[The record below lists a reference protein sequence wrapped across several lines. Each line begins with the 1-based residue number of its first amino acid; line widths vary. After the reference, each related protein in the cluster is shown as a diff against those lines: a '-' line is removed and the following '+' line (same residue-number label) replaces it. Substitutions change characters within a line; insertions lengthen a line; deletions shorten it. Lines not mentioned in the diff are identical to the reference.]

1 MGKARNAVVILGLL
15 IGISNSIVLYLSFL
29 FAYFNDYV
37 FSVNINNFGEAQVEF
52 IVLPLALL
60 LFIYAGTCCIK
71 KEVTV

>member
-37 FSVNINNFGEAQVEF
+37 FSVNINTFGEAQVELV
-52 IVLPLALL
+52 IISVALL
-60 LFIYAGTCCIK
+60 LFLYAGTCCIK